1 VKTPL
6 MPTRRRAVELAD
18 VLDRRRDS
26 ADVEV
31 RRLVGVAEAVRALPA
46 VQPSTDFAAGL
57 RAQLVATA
65 EREFLPTRRGGEARR
80 RAPLTTATPLRRRVG
95 LAAAAGTFVAFGGG
109 AGLASASAAAMP
121 GELLYPVKR
130 GVEQVELGLAT
141 SDGSQGRAE
150 LDMGETRLAEV
161 GALLGSDDPAANERI
176 VATLE
181 DFTASATAGGDH
193 LMSSYQETDDPADL
207 QVLHEYAEGYGATLT
222 DLGSM
227 LPIAAAE
234 AFAAAAA
241 TVSTIDEQAI
251 QLCPACADG
260 GAAVTVSTDLV
271 TAGWQAIISPADGEG
286 LIAVGG
292 LPATG
297 TDQAELGVQLP
308 SVDPADLTGAGG
320 GEEPGDVTPGTPSA
334 TQPPVSPPST
344 GDESD
349 DVEVPLGN
357 PGNALDDENLND
369 AVDDLLGGG
378 GGGGNGGG
386 DTVDDVVDDVNDTVD
401 DVPVTPPN
409 LELP

>member
-1 VKTPL
+1 
-6 MPTRRRAVELAD
+6 MPTRRKAIELAD
-18 VLDRRRDS
+18 VLDRRRESSD
-26 ADVEV
+26 AEV
-31 RRLVGVAEAVRALPA
+31 RRLVGLAESVRALPV
-46 VQPSTDFAAGL
+46 VQPDTDFAAGL

-65 EREFLPTRRGGEARR
+65 EREFLPTQRGGETRR
-80 RAPLTTATPLRRRVG
+80 RVALPTTAPLRRRVG
-95 LAAAAGTFVAFGGG
+95 LAAAAGTFVALGGG
-109 AGLASASAAAMP
+109 AGLASASAAAIP

-161 GALLGSDDPAANERI
+161 GALLGSDDPAASTRI
-176 VATLE
+176 VDTLE

-193 LMSSYQETDDPADL
+193 LVSSYQETDDPADL
-207 QVLHEYAEGYGATLT
+207 QVLHEYAEGYGDTLT

-227 LPIAAAE
+227 LPIEAAE

-260 GAAVTVSTDLV
+260 DAAVIVSTDLV

-292 LPATG
+292 LPAAD
-297 TDQAELGVQLP
+297 TDQASLGVQLP

-320 GEEPGDVTPGTPSA
+320 GDDPGDVTPSTTPP
-334 TQPPVSPPST
+334 TTPPVSPPND
-344 GDESD
+344 GSD
-349 DVEVPLGN
+349 DVNVELGN

-378 GGGGNGGG
+378 GGGGGGG
-386 DTVDDVVDDVNDTVD
+386 ADDVVDDVNDTVD
-401 DVPVTPPN
+401 EVPVTPPN